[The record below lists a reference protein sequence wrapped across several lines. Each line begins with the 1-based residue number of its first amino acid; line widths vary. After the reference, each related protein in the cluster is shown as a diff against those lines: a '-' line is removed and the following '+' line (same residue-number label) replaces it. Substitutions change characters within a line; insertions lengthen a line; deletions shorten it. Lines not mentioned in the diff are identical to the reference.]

1 MCVGH
6 LTGGGRTAPRLIDG
20 GPPKHRDH
28 APAPLPSSSFSFQ
41 ASWPSTSKLSSC
53 PPSSPCVGECIVG
66 VRAAFGR
73 RWAVPARARASLC
86 CCAACV
92 SCCVPVL
99 FVGVIKPAVSG
110 LVRGHTGHQISI
122 CVEAAYMIFP
132 MSPVAFT
139 VHTISPKIGRRS
151 QIRAQNTRF
160 QGANCHFC
168 PLLTAKY
175 QNMNL

>member
-6 LTGGGRTAPRLIDG
+6 LTGGGRSVPRLIDG

-28 APAPLPSSSFSFQ
+28 APALLPSSSFSFQ

-110 LVRGHTGHQISI
+110 LVRGHQHPGQLGRDEFGAVGGGAGGVGGA
-122 CVEAAYMIFP
+122 CGLCLPARPARA
-132 MSPVAFT
+132 SPRW
-139 VHTISPKIGRRS
+139 PPC
-151 QIRAQNTRF
+151 
-160 QGANCHFC
+160 CHFAA
-168 PLLTAKY
+168 PRPDSSQPAPGGPTTP
-175 QNMNL
+175 